1 MQSAPLI
8 CSCPWHGEGDIGR
21 RSCMAGGRTTLFT
34 CPYRPASMRVSP
46 CLRLVVVISEAVI
59 VIGSVRHRDCLQVL
73 SERAWICGEE
83 GAYALQGRC
92 RESTRTDERA
102 PNGWRR
108 NRE

>member
-59 VIGSVRHRDCLQVL
+59 VI
-73 SERAWICGEE
+73 
-83 GAYALQGRC
+83 ALQLELFDHDHGRDHE
-92 RESTRTDERA
+92 REPGVMILKGA
-102 PNGWRR
+102 G
-108 NRE
+108 